1 MTGDLTRPPA
11 WAGTEAPNPGL
22 SRYYR
27 EIFLLLQGLLL
38 LATSALSLVICVWA
52 WTLTASP
59 FVWFDGVLSPDGV
72 EALRPSRWLTWGH
85 AAICVLFLLTSLVC
99 RRYGVGASL
108 FHVLLSVIWAVGAA
122 AALSLELVHVNP
134 GAVLQPTV
142 REAVALLLA
151 LTAGQVASVFVFE
164 HTRGVEWWNAPA
176 YAALTAALVSMPLFY
191 AIAYAGEDWIWLN
204 RMSIDV
210 ALKALM
216 AFALLVP
223 YFILR
228 PVVRPREG
236 MGGY

>member
-1 MTGDLTRPPA
+1 VTGDLTRPPA

-22 SRYYR
+22 SRYHR
-27 EIFLLLQGLLL
+27 EILLFLQGLLL
-38 LATSALSLVICVWA
+38 LATSALALAVCVWA

-99 RRYGVGASL
+99 RRYGVGAAL
-108 FHVLLSVIWAVGAA
+108 VHLLLSVIWVVGAA
-122 AALSLELVHVNP
+122 TAMSLEFVDVNP
-134 GAVLQPTV
+134 GAVLQPSV

-151 LTAGQVASVFVFE
+151 LTAGQVASVYVFE

-176 YAALTAALVSMPLFY
+176 YAALTATLVSMPLFY

-223 YFILR
+223 YFVLR
-228 PVVRPREG
+228 PFVRPREG